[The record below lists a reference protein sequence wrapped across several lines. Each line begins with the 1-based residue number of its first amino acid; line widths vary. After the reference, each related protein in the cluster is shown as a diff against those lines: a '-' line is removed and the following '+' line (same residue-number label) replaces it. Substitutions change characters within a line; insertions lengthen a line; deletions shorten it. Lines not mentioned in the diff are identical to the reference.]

1 MDSRAEGVGLDRC
14 GGRSHRSGNLHPGL
28 LEKVA
33 AQRIPTN
40 SGVHIAILEN
50 IVVVE
55 RFGRTRAGTDAVEVG
70 PPEVVTHRGIN
81 GGEPQRVAV
90 VENEVNVAVVGRSP
104 DRPETRVGGGDGI
117 DHGLRSG
124 RSVEAVTPSE
134 SRVGLR
140 EVDNEFGTVGTA
152 AHPVQDLAEGKGSI
166 DGVSGGPAVG
176 VACIDEVVHR
186 AEVVV
191 VACRFRNAKPSAGKG
206 RGAVRTTVTVAIKMH
221 RWRQMN
227 ACNRVVIINRSHK
240 SIADSVR
247 ETAVVSGNTVKRVG

>member
-14 GGRSHRSGNLHPGL
+14 GGGSHRSGNLDPRL
-28 LEKVA
+28 LEEVG
-33 AQRIPTN
+33 AQRIPTD
-40 SGVHIAILEN
+40 SGIHIAILEN
-50 IVVVE
+50 IVIME

-90 VENEVNVAVVGRSP
+90 VKNEVNVAVEGRSAY
-104 DRPETRVGGGDGI
+104 RPETRIGSGDGI
-117 DHGLRSG
+117 DHSLCGG
-124 RSVEAVTPSE
+124 RSVETVTPGKR
-134 SRVGLR
+134 RVGLR
-140 EVDNEFGTVGTA
+140 EVDDKLGAVGTA
-152 AHPVQDLAEGKGSI
+152 AHPVQKLAERKGSI

-176 VACIDEVVHR
+176 VARIDEVVHR

-206 RGAVRTTVTVAIKMH
+206 RGTVRTTVTVAIPSH
-221 RWRQMN
+221 RRRQMN
-227 ACNRVVIINRSHK
+227 ARNRVVIINRSHK